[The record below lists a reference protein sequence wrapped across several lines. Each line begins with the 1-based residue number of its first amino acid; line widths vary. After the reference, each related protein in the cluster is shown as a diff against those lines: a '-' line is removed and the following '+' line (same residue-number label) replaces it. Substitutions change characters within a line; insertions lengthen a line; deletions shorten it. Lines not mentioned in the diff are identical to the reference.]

1 VRRRGAPR
9 RLRRGATRLPLYDSF
24 IFAQVFIFSPR
35 LDSPARSAVPSA
47 GEPWNLKRQKIVV
60 VEDEPDILEI
70 IEYNLAREGFRVI
83 TSRDGAEGLK
93 KIRSELPD
101 LVLLDL
107 MLPGLDGLEICRRL
121 RADEVTR
128 ALPVVMVTAKG
139 EEADIVVGLG
149 MGADDYLVKP
159 FSPRELL
166 ARIKAVLRRSQ
177 GQAQSGSGERVELP
191 GLVVDVGRHEV
202 RVHDAAVTFTPTELR
217 LLHFLASHP
226 GRVFTRDQLLARAI
240 GEHAVVIDRN
250 IDVHVRS
257 IRKKLGEERERVET
271 VRGVGYRFRDERG

>member
-1 VRRRGAPR
+1 M
-9 RLRRGATRLPLYDSF
+9 
-24 IFAQVFIFSPR
+24 
-35 LDSPARSAVPSA
+35 
-47 GEPWNLKRQKIVV
+47 KRQKIVV
-60 VEDEPDILEI
+60 VEDEPDILEVFD
-70 IEYNLAREGFRVI
+70 YNLTREGFRVV
-83 TSRDGAEGLK
+83 TARDGADGLK
-93 KIRSELPD
+93 KIRQELPD
-101 LVLLDL
+101 LVVLDL
-107 MLPGLDGLEICRRL
+107 MLPGMDGLEVCRRL
-121 RADEVTR
+121 RGDDVTR

-159 FSPRELL
+159 FRPRELL
-166 ARIKAVLRRSQ
+166 ARVRAVLRRSQ
-177 GQAQSGSGERVELP
+177 SQTQTAASERVEFP

-202 RVHDAAVTFTPTELR
+202 LVHGEPVTLTPTEIR
-217 LLHFLASHP
+217 LLHFLMSHP

-257 IRKKLGEERERVET
+257 IRKKLGEERERLET

>member
-1 VRRRGAPR
+1 
-9 RLRRGATRLPLYDSF
+9 
-24 IFAQVFIFSPR
+24 
-35 LDSPARSAVPSA
+35 
-47 GEPWNLKRQKIVV
+47 LKRQKIVV
-60 VEDEPDILEI
+60 VEDEPDILEVFD
-70 IEYNLAREGFRVI
+70 YNLTREGFRVV
-83 TSRDGAEGLK
+83 TARDGADGLK
-93 KIRSELPD
+93 KIRQELPD
-101 LVLLDL
+101 LVVLDL
-107 MLPGLDGLEICRRL
+107 MLPGMDGLEVCRRL
-121 RADEVTR
+121 RGDDVTR

-159 FSPRELL
+159 FRPRELL
-166 ARIKAVLRRSQ
+166 ARVRAVLRRSQ
-177 GQAQSGSGERVELP
+177 SQTQTAASERVEFP

-202 RVHDAAVTFTPTELR
+202 LVHGEPVTLTPTEIR
-217 LLHFLASHP
+217 LLHFLMSHP

-257 IRKKLGEERERVET
+257 IRKKLGEERERLET

>member
-1 VRRRGAPR
+1 
-9 RLRRGATRLPLYDSF
+9 
-24 IFAQVFIFSPR
+24 
-35 LDSPARSAVPSA
+35 
-47 GEPWNLKRQKIVV
+47 LKRQKIVV
-60 VEDEPDILEI
+60 VEDEPDILEVFD
-70 IEYNLAREGFRVI
+70 YNLTREGFRVV
-83 TSRDGAEGLK
+83 TARDGADGLK
-93 KIRSELPD
+93 KIRQELPD
-101 LVLLDL
+101 LVVLDL
-107 MLPGLDGLEICRRL
+107 MLPGMDGLEVCRRL
-121 RADEVTR
+121 RGDEVTR

-159 FSPRELL
+159 FRPRELL
-166 ARIKAVLRRSQ
+166 ARVRAVLRRSQ
-177 GQAQSGSGERVELP
+177 TQTQTAASERVEFP

-202 RVHDAAVTFTPTELR
+202 LVRGEAVTLTPTEIR
-217 LLHFLASHP
+217 LLHFLMSHP

-257 IRKKLGEERERVET
+257 IRKKLGEERERLET

>member
-1 VRRRGAPR
+1 
-9 RLRRGATRLPLYDSF
+9 LR
-24 IFAQVFIFSPR
+24 
-35 LDSPARSAVPSA
+35 
-47 GEPWNLKRQKIVV
+47 RQKIVV
-60 VEDEPDILEI
+60 VEDEPDILEVFD
-70 IEYNLAREGFRVI
+70 YNLTREGFRVV
-83 TSRDGAEGLK
+83 TARDGADGLK
-93 KIRSELPD
+93 KIRQELPD
-101 LVLLDL
+101 LVVLDL
-107 MLPGLDGLEICRRL
+107 MLPGMDGLEVCRRL
-121 RADEVTR
+121 RGDDVTR

-159 FSPRELL
+159 FRPRELL
-166 ARIKAVLRRSQ
+166 ARVRAVLRRSQ
-177 GQAQSGSGERVELP
+177 TQTQTASSERVEFT

-202 RVHDAAVTFTPTELR
+202 LVRGDPVTLTPTEIR
-217 LLHFLASHP
+217 LLHFLMSHP

-257 IRKKLGEERERVET
+257 IRKKLGEERERLET

>member
-1 VRRRGAPR
+1 
-9 RLRRGATRLPLYDSF
+9 
-24 IFAQVFIFSPR
+24 
-35 LDSPARSAVPSA
+35 
-47 GEPWNLKRQKIVV
+47 LKRQKIVV
-60 VEDEPDILEI
+60 VEDEPDILEV
-70 IEYNLAREGFRVI
+70 IEYNLTREGFRVVPA
-83 TSRDGAEGLK
+83 RDGADGLK
-93 KIRSELPD
+93 KVRQELPD
-101 LVLLDL
+101 LVVLDL
-107 MLPGLDGLEICRRL
+107 MLPGMDGLEVCRRL
-121 RADEVTR
+121 RGDDVTR

-166 ARIKAVLRRSQ
+166 ARVRAVLRRSQ
-177 GQAQSGSGERVELP
+177 TQTQTVASERVEVQ

-202 RVHDAAVTFTPTELR
+202 LVRGAATTLTPTEIR
-217 LLHFLASHP
+217 LLHFLMSHP

-257 IRKKLGEERERVET
+257 IRKKLGEERERLET
-271 VRGVGYRFRDERG
+271 VRGVGYRFRDERS